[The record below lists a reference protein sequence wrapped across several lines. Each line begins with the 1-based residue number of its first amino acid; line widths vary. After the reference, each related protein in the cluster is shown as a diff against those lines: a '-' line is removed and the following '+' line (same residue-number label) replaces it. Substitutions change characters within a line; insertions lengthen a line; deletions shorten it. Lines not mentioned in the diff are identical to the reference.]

1 MASLRY
7 LPFLSPDGL
16 EGGGVLG
23 IFGNSRCCSLS
34 ILFLF
39 RWRRWLKPTCSGQL
53 ILISRL
59 SWSVNHLRMIGRI
72 IACRFVW
79 AIRYLVHRYVC
90 LSPLFE
96 PSNSYSFYRCAPSI
110 LCQSA
115 WCSQSS
121 VGTEMHRP
129 YLHEWI
135 QQSIFSCS
143 CGVCYLYYYS
153 VVP

>member
-1 MASLRY
+1 MSMRSGVISLPSRRKVFHMSTVMPSVACEIAFIIDIDEYFLHCIQICYRFLLITDGCHLLAMASLRY

-39 RWRRWLKPTCSGQL
+39 RWRRWRKPTCSGQL

-72 IACRFVW
+72 IACRFV
-79 AIRYLVHRYVC
+79 
-90 LSPLFE
+90 
-96 PSNSYSFYRCAPSI
+96 
-110 LCQSA
+110 
-115 WCSQSS
+115 
-121 VGTEMHRP
+121 
-129 YLHEWI
+129 
-135 QQSIFSCS
+135 
-143 CGVCYLYYYS
+143 
-153 VVP
+153 